1 MKFKDKSIF
10 KNKNK
15 RFKKNKDRM
24 KKIIIIRLKK
34 KIRWKRL
41 IIKEKKKINEFK
53 KYKKMGNI
61 IYCRLIYLYRQI

>member
-61 IYCRLIYLYRQI
+61 IYCRLIYLYR